1 MSQIAYNMQNYITDS
16 VGASDKVNSLPAVQ
30 VFIQPNNKT
39 YKTIVTQLI
48 AVPTT
53 FGTIVQFKLPYSA
66 HVKQISILPSSNA
79 SANGVT
85 FTVYYGVHS
94 IEGINNGQ
102 AGASVPMNFA
112 FTDGEY
118 PRLNIGDVITLNA
131 GATTSGAYLQLA
143 ITVML

>member
-1 MSQIAYNMQNYITDS
+1 MSQVAYNLQNYVTDS
-16 VGASDKVNSLPAVQ
+16 VGTSDKVNSLPAVQ
-30 VFIQPNNKT
+30 VFIQPNDKT
-39 YKTIVTQLI
+39 YKTLVTELI

-53 FGTIVQFKLPYSA
+53 FGTILQFKMPYSA

-79 SANGVT
+79 SADGVT

-94 IEGINNGQ
+94 IEGINGQ
-102 AGASVPMNFA
+102 NASASVPMNFS

-131 GATTSGAYLQLA
+131 GATTTGAYLQLA
-143 ITVML
+143 IMVML